1 MDKLVPCP
9 VLLAPGISASAKL
22 ICLLLRPQTGGG
34 PAGPADPALLA
45 SQSGLSRKTVV
56 KALSE
61 LADVVVQRSQA
72 PAIHM
77 PPDLLVDQSVG
88 IQGRLLYG
96 HIQMLPTFT
105 HPRGRFT
112 YTHLSALTGICRP
125 TLRQAVKELVDAGW
139 LEVEKEHRRAL
150 TRFLICNPIVDKGQA
165 EVVRAQWRLAGVK
178 WLGEVLMR
186 EYLSLLIA
194 SDQFQDNATPG
205 FLVNPFTDE
214 YLQFD
219 RFYPP
224 TVAFEYNGPQH
235 DGPTDLF
242 SAETAAQQQGRDLIK
257 LGICARRGITLV
269 VVHARDLTLAGMRQR
284 IGTLLPLRNLHGHE
298 PLIAFLKSESRRC
311 RCAPKR
317 YDGQHP

>member
-1 MDKLVPCP
+1 MDKLVPGSL
-9 VLLAPGISASAKL
+9 LLAPGISASAKL
-22 ICLLLRPQTGGG
+22 IWLLLRRQTGG
-34 PAGPADPALLA
+34 APADPALLG
-45 SQSGLSRKTVV
+45 SQSRLSRKTVV
-56 KALSE
+56 KALAE
-61 LADVVVQRSQA
+61 LADLVVRRSGA
-72 PAIHM
+72 PGIRM
-77 PPDLLVDQSVG
+77 PSDLLVDQGVG

-105 HPRGRFT
+105 HPRGQFT

-125 TLRQAVKELVDAGW
+125 TLRQAIRELVDAGW
-139 LEVEKEHRRAL
+139 VEVEKEHCRAP

-165 EVVRAQWRLAGVK
+165 EVVRAEQRLAGVR

-186 EYLSLLIA
+186 EYLSLLID

-205 FLVNPFTDE
+205 FLVNPLTDE
-214 YLQFD
+214 RLQFD

-224 TVAFEYNGPQH
+224 NVAFEYNGPQH

-269 VVHARDLTLAGMRQR
+269 TVRARDLTMAGMRQR
-284 IGTLLPLRNLHGHE
+284 IGTLLPLRNLQGRE
-298 PLIAFLKSESRRC
+298 LLIAFLESESRRC
-311 RCAPKR
+311 RPTPKR